1 MSSHAKSKVYIIDH
15 APVLGGVEIMVND
28 LTRAVDQNKFDLTI
42 ITDSATR
49 VQFNG
54 NVIQIDLPRLRDN
67 WMATITA
74 GIRLA
79 KVIHDA
85 DVVMTT
91 TARMHLVGAVAATLA
106 RKPLIWRMCDVTL
119 PRRLARL
126 FSPIPKIFAPV
137 THFIANTCSPDLKRT
152 IVIPDGVR
160 DEGTITDEERR
171 EARRHFGFND
181 DQIIAL
187 MLARLVRAKGCE
199 VFAQAIMHCDEHVIG
214 LIAGGD
220 DESEGLL
227 GGRGL
232 RQALEK
238 FGSRV
243 RLLGH
248 RDDVRRLFAAS
259 DLYVNA
265 SIFPE
270 AMGRAL
276 MEAQMAGL
284 PLIASHIGGIPEI
297 MGNTGI
303 LIPPHDAKALA
314 QALRIDSSTR
324 KSLGESGR
332 ERALENF
339 RLEPVARRFE
349 KLWHEAAGI

>member
-1 MSSHAKSKVYIIDH
+1 MRPPIQVHIVDH
-15 APVLGGVEIMVND
+15 APVLGGVEVFVND
-28 LTRAVDQNKFDLTI
+28 LVEAVDQNKFDLTVV
-42 ITDSATR
+42 TDSATR

-54 NVIQIDLPRLRDN
+54 KVIKIDLPRLRDN
-67 WMATITA
+67 WMAAITA
-74 GIRLA
+74 GSRLA

-91 TARMHLVGAVAATLA
+91 TARMHLVGAVAAALA

-137 THFIANTCSPDLKRT
+137 THFIAQTCSPDLKRT

-160 DEGTITDEERR
+160 DEGAITNEERS
-171 EARRHFGFND
+171 EARSYFGFND
-181 DQIIAL
+181 DQVVAL
-187 MLARLVRAKGCE
+187 MLARLVRAKGCD
-199 VFAQAIMHCDEHVIG
+199 VFAQAIMQCDDRVIS

-220 DESEGLL
+220 DDSEGLL

-232 RQALEK
+232 RAELEK
-238 FGSRV
+238 FGSRL

-284 PLIASHIGGIPEI
+284 PLVASHIGGIPEI
-297 MGNTGI
+297 VGDTGI
-303 LIPPHDAKALA
+303 LIPPQDVKALA
-314 QALRIDSSTR
+314 QAMMIDSTAR
-324 KSLGESGR
+324 KNFGR
-332 ERALENF
+332 AGRQRALENF
-339 RLEPVARRFE
+339 QLEPVARRFE
-349 KLWHEAAGI
+349 ELWHDTARL

>member
-1 MSSHAKSKVYIIDH
+1 M
-15 APVLGGVEIMVND
+15 LGGVEVFVND
-28 LTRAVDQNKFDLTI
+28 LISTVDQNKFDLI
-42 ITDSATR
+42 LITDSATR
-49 VQFNG
+49 VTFRG
-54 NVIQIDLPRLRDN
+54 KVIQIDLPRLRDN
-67 WMATITA
+67 WMQTITA
-74 GIRLA
+74 GMRLA
-79 KVIHDA
+79 KAIHDA

-126 FSPIPKIFAPV
+126 FSPVPKIFLPV

-160 DEGTITDEERR
+160 DEGAISNEERR

-187 MLARLVRAKGCE
+187 MLARLVRAKGCD
-199 VFAQAIMHCDEHVIG
+199 VFAQAIRQCDDRVIG
-214 LIAGGD
+214 LIVGGD
-220 DESEGLL
+220 DESDGLL

-232 RQALEK
+232 RQELER

-265 SIFPE
+265 SVFPE
-270 AMGRAL
+270 GMGRAL

-284 PLIASHIGGIPEI
+284 PLIASDIGGIPEI
-297 MGNTGI
+297 IGDTGI
-303 LIPPHDAKALA
+303 LIPPHDTKALA
-314 QALRIDSSTR
+314 QAMMIDATAR
-324 KSLGESGR
+324 KNFGEAGR
-332 ERALENF
+332 RRALENF
-339 RLEPVARRFE
+339 QLASVARRFE
-349 KLWHEAAGI
+349 KVWHEAAGV

>member
-1 MSSHAKSKVYIIDH
+1 MSSHTKLKVHIIDH
-15 APVLGGVEIMVND
+15 APVLGGVEMMVND
-28 LTRAVDQNKFDLTI
+28 LIASIDQNKFDLTV

-49 VQFNG
+49 VTFRG
-54 NVIQIDLPRLRDN
+54 NVTKIDLPRLRDN
-67 WMATITA
+67 WIQTIAA
-74 GIRLA
+74 GMRLA

-106 RKPLIWRMCDVTL
+106 RKPLIWRLCDVTCRQ
-119 PRRLARL
+119 PARL
-126 FSPIPKIFAPV
+126 FSHPKIFAPV

-160 DEGTITDEERR
+160 DENAITDEERR
-171 EARRHFGFND
+171 EARRHVGFDD
-181 DQIIAL
+181 DQVIAL
-187 MLARLVRAKGCE
+187 MLARLVRAKGCD
-199 VFAQAIMHCDEHVIG
+199 VFAQAITQCDDRVIG
-214 LIAGGD
+214 LIVGGD

-232 RQALEK
+232 RQELEQ
-238 FGSRV
+238 FGDRV

-270 AMGRAL
+270 GMGRAL

-284 PLIASHIGGIPEI
+284 PLIASDIGGIPEI
-297 MGNTGI
+297 IGDTGI

-314 QALRIDSSTR
+314 QALMIDSSTR
-324 KSLGESGR
+324 KNLGEAGR
-332 ERALENF
+332 RRALENF
-339 RLEPVARRFE
+339 QLESVARRFE
-349 KLWHEAAGI
+349 KVWHEAAGV

>member
-1 MSSHAKSKVYIIDH
+1 MNNKLKVAIVDH
-15 APVLGGVEIMVND
+15 APVLGGVEVFVNV
-28 LTRAVDQNKFDLTI
+28 LVGAIDQNKFDLTI
-42 ITDSATR
+42 ITDSSTR
-49 VQFNG
+49 VTFRG
-54 NVIQIDLPRLRDN
+54 KVIKIDLPRLRDN
-67 WMATITA
+67 WMQTITA
-74 GIRLA
+74 GMRLA
-79 KVIHDA
+79 KTIRDA

-106 RKPLIWRMCDVTL
+106 RKPLIWRMCDVTV

-160 DEGTITDEERR
+160 DEGAITNEERR

-187 MLARLVRAKGCE
+187 MLTRLVRAKGCD
-199 VFAQAIMHCDEHVIG
+199 VFAQAITKCDDRVIG
-214 LIAGGD
+214 LLVGGD
-220 DESEGLL
+220 DESDGLL

-232 RQALEK
+232 RQELEQ

-243 RLLGH
+243 QLLGH

-270 AMGRAL
+270 GMGRAL

-284 PLIASHIGGIPEI
+284 PLIASNIGGIPEI
-297 MGNTGI
+297 VGDTGI
-303 LIPPHDAKALA
+303 LIPPHYVNALA
-314 QALRIDSSTR
+314 QALMIDSAAR
-324 KSLGESGR
+324 KNFGEACR
-332 ERALENF
+332 RHALENF
-339 RLEPVARRFE
+339 QLDSVARRFE
-349 KLWHEAAGI
+349 KLWREAAGV

>member
-1 MSSHAKSKVYIIDH
+1 VNNKLKVAIIDH
-15 APVLGGVEIMVND
+15 APVLGGVEVFVND
-28 LTRAVDQNKFDLTI
+28 LVEAIDRDKFDLTI
-42 ITDSATR
+42 ITDSSTR
-49 VQFNG
+49 VKFRG
-54 NVIQIDLPRLRDN
+54 KVIQIDLPRLRDN
-67 WMATITA
+67 WLAAITT
-74 GIRLA
+74 GTRLA

-91 TARMHLVGAVAATLA
+91 TARMHLAGAVAATLA

-119 PRRLARL
+119 PRALARL
-126 FSPIPKIFAPV
+126 FSPAPKIFCPV

-152 IVIPDGVR
+152 IVIPDAAR
-160 DEGTITDEERR
+160 DEGAISNEERF
-171 EARRHFGFND
+171 EARRHFGFDD

-187 MLARLVRAKGCE
+187 MLARLVRAKGCH
-199 VFAQAIMHCDEHVIG
+199 VFAQAIMHCDENVTG
-214 LIAGGD
+214 LIAGSD

-232 RQALEK
+232 RQELER

-259 DLYVNA
+259 DVFINA
-265 SIFPE
+265 SIYPE
-270 AMGRAL
+270 GMGRAL

-284 PLIASHIGGIPEI
+284 PLIASNIGGIPEI
-297 MGNTGI
+297 IGDSGI
-303 LIPPHDAKALA
+303 LIPPNDVNALA
-314 QALRIDSSTR
+314 QTLTLDSTTR
-324 KSLGESGR
+324 KNLGKAGR
-332 ERALENF
+332 QRALENF
-339 RLEPVARRFE
+339 QLASVARRFE

>member
-1 MSSHAKSKVYIIDH
+1 MSSHAKLKIYIVDH
-15 APVLGGVEIMVND
+15 APVLGGVEVFVND
-28 LTRAVDQNKFDLTI
+28 LIAAVDQNKFDLTI
-42 ITDSATR
+42 ITDTATR
-49 VQFNG
+49 VQFDG
-54 NVIQIDLPRLRDN
+54 KVIRIDLPRLRDN
-67 WMATITA
+67 WIQTIMA
-74 GIRLA
+74 GMRLA
-79 KVIHDA
+79 KVIHNA

-119 PRRLARL
+119 PHSLARL
-126 FSPIPKIFAPV
+126 FSPIPKIFLPV

-160 DEGTITDEERR
+160 DENAITDEERR
-171 EARRHFGFND
+171 EARRHFGFDD
-181 DQIIAL
+181 DQVIAL
-187 MLARLVRAKGCE
+187 MLARLVRAKGCD
-199 VFAQAIMHCDEHVIG
+199 VFAQAITQCDDRVIG
-214 LIAGGD
+214 LIVGGD

-232 RQALEK
+232 RQELEQ
-238 FGSRV
+238 FGDRV

-270 AMGRAL
+270 GMGRAL

-284 PLIASHIGGIPEI
+284 PLVASNIGGIPEI
-297 MGNTGI
+297 IGDTGI
-303 LIPPHDAKALA
+303 LIPPHDVKALA
-314 QALRIDSSTR
+314 QAMMIDSSTR
-324 KSLGESGR
+324 KSLGQAGR
-332 ERALENF
+332 RRALENF
-339 RLEPVARRFE
+339 QLESVARRFE
-349 KLWHEAAGI
+349 KVWHEAAGV